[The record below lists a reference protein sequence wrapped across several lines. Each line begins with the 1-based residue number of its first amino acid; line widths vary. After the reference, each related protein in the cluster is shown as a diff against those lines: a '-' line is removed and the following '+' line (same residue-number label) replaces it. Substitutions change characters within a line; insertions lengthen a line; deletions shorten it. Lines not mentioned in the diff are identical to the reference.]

1 MFQKVAL
8 VAAILTLATTVIVVA
23 QTEKPKPRVGVP
35 LAFNS
40 SNSNSS
46 FNSSKDAME
55 VPDWQDWF
63 SPLWLEEHKDD
74 EDIGHGYRQFR
85 AGADNA
91 GAISMG
97 YKFADGQGVAII

>member
-1 MFQKVAL
+1 MYQKVAQ
-8 VAAILTLATTVIVVA
+8 AEAILTLAMMTVIVAA
-23 QTEKPKPRVGVP
+23 QTEPPRVGIP

-40 SNSNSS
+40 SNSS

-63 SPLWLEEHKDD
+63 SPLWLEEHKG
-74 EDIGHGYRQFR
+74 EDVGHGYRQFR
-85 AGADNA
+85 AGAENA

-97 YKFADGQGVAII
+97 YKFEDGQGVATI

>member
-1 MFQKVAL
+1 MYQNVVL
-8 VAAILTLATTVIVVA
+8 VAAILTLAMTVIVVA
-23 QTEKPKPRVGVP
+23 QTEKAKPRVGVP

-40 SNSNSS
+40 SDSNSS

-74 EDIGHGYRQFR
+74 EEVGHGYRQFR

-97 YKFADGQGVAII
+97 YKFADGQGVATT